1 MNASKNIKQKQ
12 NRKKT
17 LIYSPAYISSDITNI
32 HWNLYYQFQI
42 GMKTFSQLNF

>member
-1 MNASKNIKQKQ
+1 MQIKILNKNKIE
-12 NRKKT
+12 KKT